1 MNLKLLLLLGGV
13 CSDDY
18 FDSGQDSVDLRFTE
32 ISRKGEKRVLLD
44 EKFQVSSTDEET
56 PVKNEQLKQQ
66 GRRPGFML
74 PNQRGENRHYNQDR
88 QIKPSRRPK
97 KPKRKVSTNRR
108 TQEIEVTPEPIMESS
123 GDEIEEETNYNY
135 DYSNYDGGLDN
146 YDYDYEYENSTDFEA
161 RRKKPAIEFRVN
173 ADKECRVLPS
183 NCNPDKFNF
192 VDCTNDNK
200 YVWQNKDKCKFI
212 STQDQAW
219 RWRSVMCK
227 CRRSTEDRKPGSTFF
242 ESFLNQEV
250 LKTELVLPLAC
261 Q

>member
-18 FDSGQDSVDLRFTE
+18 FDSGQDSVGFRFTE
-32 ISRKGEKRVLLD
+32 ISQKGEKRVLLD

-56 PVKNEQLKQQ
+56 PKTKSEQLKQQ

-88 QIKPSRRPK
+88 RIKPSRRPK
-97 KPKRKVSTNRR
+97 KPKRKVNTNRR
-108 TQEIEVTPEPIMESS
+108 TQQPKEIEIPTAEPLMESS
-123 GDEIEEETNYNY
+123 GDESLEVEINYNY
-135 DYSNYDGGLDN
+135 DYSNYDGDDEDN
-146 YDYDYEYENSTDFEA
+146 YDYDYEYGNSSDFEA
-161 RRKKPAIEFRVN
+161 RRKKPTIEFRVN

-227 CRRSTEDRKPGSTFF
+227 CRRSTEDRNRGSTFF
-242 ESFLNQEV
+242 FSQN
-250 LKTELVLPLAC
+250 
-261 Q
+261 